1 MNTFDR
7 LDNALAQNSRIY
19 FAKVSAG
26 AGFPTNQRGV
36 VSRYHAPTARREIR
50 RAGGVVRS
58 RTVGTLEQGAGA
70 TISIGSSP
78 RVIGFR

>member
-1 MNTFDR
+1 MNAFDR
-7 LDNALAQNSRIY
+7 LDNSLASNSRVY
-19 FAKVSAG
+19 FAQVSAG
-26 AGFPTNQRGV
+26 AAYPTNQRGV

-58 RTVGTLEQGAGA
+58 LSVGTLEQGAGT
-70 TISIGSSP
+70 TILISASP